1 MTHLETDVLVIGAGA
16 AGMYA
21 AMAAAGEGA
30 DVLLLDKSLI
40 GRGGATIMAQMTVAV
55 ALGEQDED
63 DWRRHL
69 DDTLKAGRGICNEEL
84 SAILCHDAPARIR
97 EMDSWKVGWARDPGN
112 DRIACVKA
120 PGHSAK
126 RCVYVDFLD
135 TGPAIAQTLRT
146 RVGRTK
152 GVTRLSGMSVRDLV
166 REGGRVVGAVAVNV
180 EDGRVVT
187 VAAKAVIL
195 AAGGLT
201 KLFQRNSASTNMGG
215 DAYALALRS
224 GADLVDMEF
233 PQFFPI
239 GHLAPRLV
247 GMDPIMWDPFRYKL
261 GGRLLNGRMEEFMH
275 IYGHVDDGTYT
286 APRDV
291 TSYAIVKENEAG
303 RSSPAGGA
311 YLSFTHVP
319 EDELRAAFGP
329 TIDLLLKN
337 GIDLTRD
344 PVEVAPIAHFH
355 MGGVRV
361 DNRLRSSVP
370 GLYAAG
376 EAVGGANGANRL
388 SGNALSEAMVFGE
401 RAGRMAAQDVAGCAQ
416 GWSEAAAA
424 HALALLEQVHA
435 RAEATPEGAVAET
448 TRTWRDLQA
457 LMWDKVGLMRTEDGL
472 TEALAEIRAMSAALP
487 DLTLARGARFNSVVE
502 EWFELRG
509 ALQCAEAVTLSAL
522 NRCESRGAHQRLD
535 HVETDPTFE
544 RNQVVRL
551 RDGRLESEW
560 VALTRI
566 DPARMEK
573 EEAA

>member
-1 MTHLETDVLVIGAGA
+1 MIHMETDVLVIGAGA
-16 AGMYA
+16 AGMFA
-21 AMAAAGEGA
+21 AMATAKEGA
-30 DVLLLDKSLI
+30 DVLLLDKSLV

-63 DWRRHL
+63 DWQSHL
-69 DDTLKAGRGICNEEL
+69 ADTLEAGRGICNQEL
-84 SAILCHDAPARIR
+84 SAILCRDAPARIR
-97 EMDSWKVGWARDPGN
+97 EMDDWKVGWARDPAN
-112 DRIACVKA
+112 DKVACVKA
-120 PGHSAK
+120 PGHSAR

-135 TGPAIAQTLRT
+135 TGPSIAQTLRA

-152 GVTRLSGMSVRDLV
+152 GVSRVSGMSVRDLV
-166 REGGRVVGAVAVNV
+166 VENGRVVGAVAVNV

-201 KLFQRNSASTNMGG
+201 KLFERNSASTNMGG
-215 DAYALALRS
+215 DAYSLALRA
-224 GADLVDMEF
+224 GAELIDMEF

-261 GGRLLNGRMEEFMH
+261 GGRLMNGNMEEFMH
-275 IYGHVDDGTYT
+275 NYGEVADGTYN

-303 RSSPAGGA
+303 RGSPAGGA

-319 EDELRAAFGP
+319 EAELRAAFGP
-329 TIDLLLKN
+329 IIDLLLKN
-337 GIDLTRD
+337 GIDLTKD

-361 DNRLRSSVP
+361 DRHLRASVP

-401 RAGRMAAQDVAGCAQ
+401 RAGRRAALEAANAAH
-416 GWSEAAAA
+416 GWSDAGAAPILDL
-424 HALALLEQVHA
+424 LAQVQERAEGTPPGA
-435 RAEATPEGAVAET
+435 RAETVGM
-448 TRTWRDLQA
+448 WRDLQA
-457 LMWDKVGLMRTEDGL
+457 LMWGKVGLMRTQAGL
-472 TEALAEIRAMSAALP
+472 TEALAEIRAMAARLP
-487 DLTLARGARFNSVVE
+487 DLTLAPGTAFNSVIE

-509 ALQCAEAVTLSAL
+509 ALQCAEAVALAAL
-522 NRCESRGAHQRLD
+522 NRRESRGAHQRLD
-535 HVETDPTFE
+535 HVETQAAYE
-544 RNQVVRL
+544 KNQVL
-551 RDGRLESEW
+551 RLENGQLHTEW
-560 VALTRI
+560 VPLVRI
-566 DPARMEK
+566 NPADFEK